1 MLKNI
6 YSNMKI
12 KSSNLGSKIKN
23 LKNLNLGSSLKN
35 LNVSL
40 NFKNLNS
47 VLNYTKLKNINTY
60 MNINKLLNYSFN
72 KNYIS
77 ISVLKYDPF
86 LNNTPWVQTWILSRH
101 NISPMMLDSLF
112 ALKDKIDESLSFR
125 RSCREG
131 ICGSCAMNVNGI
143 NTLVCTKNI
152 KKENKKKYHVFPL
165 PHMPIIK
172 DLVVNMD
179 HFYYQY
185 KSIDPFLKTKSLLS
199 TNMHNIFGKYL
210 TSIDIETYDFK
221 SENIQSKSDRL
232 LLDGLYECI
241 LCASCSTSCPSY
253 WWNQDKYLGPAVLLQ
268 SFRWIIDSRD
278 DEIIKRLEN
287 LNDDY
292 KLYRCH
298 TILNCVQTCPKKL
311 SPAKA
316 ISNIKTLIK
325 LSSLESN

>member
-1 MLKNI
+1 MLNNI
-6 YSNMKI
+6 IQNFKELNINSFF
-12 KSSNLGSKIKN
+12 
-23 LKNLNLGSSLKN
+23 LKEKVNNAYISLSSLFH
-35 LNVSL
+35 SE
-40 NFKNLNS
+40 
-47 VLNYTKLKNINTY
+47 
-60 MNINKLLNYSFN
+60 
-72 KNYIS
+72 YIS
-77 ISVLKYDPF
+77 IFLFKYDPF
-86 LNNTPWVQTWILSRH
+86 LNNAPWVQTWVLSRSE
-101 NISPMMLDSLF
+101 ISPMMLDSLF
-112 ALKDKIDESLSFR
+112 LIKNNNDESLSFR

-152 KKENKKKYHVFPL
+152 KKESKSKYYIFPL

-199 TNMHNIFGKYL
+199 MDMHSIFGEYL
-210 TSIDIETYDFK
+210 TSIDIEVFDFK
-221 SENIQSKSDRL
+221 SENVQSKSDRL

-268 SFRWIIDSRD
+268 AYRWIIDSRD
-278 DEIIKRLEN
+278 DEVINRLEG
-287 LNDDY
+287 LNDEY

-325 LSSLESN
+325 LSSNY